1 MFYRGVIKIN
11 LKVKAKNL
19 PCEPG
24 VYLMKDQT
32 CQIIYVG
39 KAKSLRKRV
48 KSYWQSSKQRFK
60 TKVLVDRIADFEYIV
75 TDTEVEA
82 LILEN
87 NLIKKYNPKFN
98 IQLKD
103 DKTYPY
109 IKVTIVEVYPR
120 VYKTRIVKND
130 GSRYFGPY
138 TDVKAV
144 NDLLELVAD
153 LFSLRDCKRDLT
165 TDKEERACL
174 NYHIEKCH
182 APCINEISQTEYNEL
197 IAQVI
202 MILEGKEENLVEQ
215 LEVKMEQAAKGLEFE
230 TAAKLRD
237 QIKAINKV
245 TQKQKVVAEKL
256 VNQDIIALATEDN
269 DICLQLLIV
278 RSGRLIGKEDFI
290 FADSNDF
297 IEVVTA
303 FLQQYYDQVYYI
315 PEEILLEFMIDD
327 LPVIE
332 EWLQHKKGA
341 KLEVKVPQQGQKK
354 RLVDLAARNA
364 RYNLKE
370 YRFKEK
376 FSSQQLDKG
385 VKQLQQELGLKQPP
399 VRIEGFDISNL
410 QGTDTVASL
419 VSFQNGQPYKKGYRR
434 FKIKTVQGQDDF
446 AAMNEVVQRRYSRL
460 VEEGREFP
468 DLILIDG
475 GKGQLNSAL
484 KVLDELG
491 QKGQQIISLAKREEE
506 VFVPGKEEAVRL
518 SRNSAGL
525 YLLQRVRDEAHRF
538 AVSYHRKLRGRRLT
552 HSMLDD
558 IPGIGPKR
566 RKALL
571 QHFGSL
577 EKIKTAS
584 VEELVNVKG
593 ISNNLATGIKD
604 YLQHHLRP

>member
-1 MFYRGVIKIN
+1 MIKID

-24 VYLMKDQT
+24 VYLMKGQT
-32 CQIIYVG
+32 GQIIYVG

-48 KSYWQSSKQRFK
+48 KSYWQKSNIQRFK
-60 TKVLVDRIADFEYIV
+60 TKVLVDKIADFEYIV

-109 IKVTIVEVYPR
+109 IKVTIAEIYPR

-144 NDLLELVAD
+144 NDILELVAD

-165 TDKEERACL
+165 VDKEERACL

-182 APCINEISQTEYNEL
+182 APCINEINQVEYNEL
-197 IAQVI
+197 ITKVI
-202 MILEGKEENLVEQ
+202 MILEGKEESLVGQ

-230 TAAKLRD
+230 KAAKLRD

-290 FADSNDF
+290 FVDSDDLT
-297 IEVVTA
+297 EVVTA

-327 LPVIE
+327 LSVIE
-332 EWLQHKKGA
+332 EWLQHKKEA
-341 KLEVKVPQQGQKK
+341 KVELKVPQQGQKK
-354 RLVDLAARNA
+354 GLVDLAARNA

-376 FSSQQLDKG
+376 FSSQQLGKG
-385 VKQLQQELGLKQPP
+385 VKQLQQGLGLNKLPIK
-399 VRIEGFDISNL
+399 IEGFDISNL

-419 VSFQNGQPYKKGYRR
+419 VTFQNGQPYKKGYRR

-446 AAMNEVVQRRYSRL
+446 AAMNEVIQRRYSRL

-484 KVLDELG
+484 RVLDELG
-491 QKGQQIISLAKREEE
+491 QHKQQIISLAKREEE
-506 VFVPGKEEAVRL
+506 VFVPGNEEAIRL

-538 AVSYHRKLRGRRLT
+538 AVNYHRKLRGRRLT

-571 QHFGSL
+571 QYFSSL

-584 VEELVNVKG
+584 VKELTNVKG
-593 ISNNLATGIKD
+593 ISNNLAVVIKD

>member
-1 MFYRGVIKIN
+1 MD

-19 PCEPG
+19 PDEPG

-32 CQIIYVG
+32 GQIIYVG

-60 TKVLVDRIADFEYIV
+60 TKVLVDRIADFESIV

-109 IKVTIVEVYPR
+109 IKVTVAEAYPR

-144 NDLLELVAD
+144 NDLLDLVTD
-153 LFSLRDCKRDLT
+153 LFSLRDCKRELT
-165 TDKEERACL
+165 VKKEERACL
-174 NYHIEKCH
+174 NYHIDKCH
-182 APCINEISQTEYNEL
+182 APCINEISQAEYNEL
-197 IAQVI
+197 IAQVT
-202 MILEGKEENLVEQ
+202 MILEGKEENLVKQ
-215 LEVKMEQAAKGLEFE
+215 LESKMEQAAQDLEFE
-230 TAAKLRD
+230 VAAKLRD
-237 QIKAINKV
+237 QIRAINKV

-256 VNQDIIALATEDN
+256 INQDIIALATEDD

-290 FADSNDF
+290 FAESDDLA
-297 IEVVTA
+297 EVVTA

-327 LPVIE
+327 LAVIE
-332 EWLQHKKGA
+332 EWLQRKKGG
-341 KLEVKVPQQGQKK
+341 KVELRVPKQGQK
-354 RLVDLAARNA
+354 RGLVELAARNA

-376 FSSQQLDKG
+376 FSSQKLGQG
-385 VKQLQQELGLKQPP
+385 VKQLQQELGFKQPP

-419 VSFQNGQPYKKGYRR
+419 VSFKNGQPYKKGYRR
-434 FKIKTVQGQDDF
+434 FKIKSVEGQDDF
-446 AAMNEVVQRRYSRL
+446 AAMNEVIYRRYSRL

-484 KVLDELG
+484 EVLKELG
-491 QKGQQIISLAKREEE
+491 REGQQIISLAKREEE
-506 VFVPGKEEAVRL
+506 VFVPGKKAPVRL
-518 SRNSAGL
+518 ARDSAGL
-525 YLLQRVRDEAHRF
+525 YLVQRVRDEAHRF

-558 IPGIGPKR
+558 IPGIGQKR
-566 RKALL
+566 REALL
-571 QHFGSL
+571 QYFGSL

-584 VEELVNVKG
+584 IKELAKVKG
-593 ISNNLATGIKD
+593 ISDNLATGIKE
-604 YLQHHLRP
+604 YLEQHLRP